1 MKKRII
7 SIMLVL
13 CMLTALIPH
22 AAAADSDW
30 ENKIWIGDT
39 PVNKST
45 NMTDSTWVF
54 FPLYNIL
61 VLNDGFEKSA
71 SSKLTGSNDKAVIR
85 IESFEDLTIQVV
97 RNATVGTAGSENSD
111 PNGTNI
117 YGIYAADTNLVIE
130 GDGTLN
136 VYSNSN
142 ALWCKCLKVE
152 GSTLNCNSY
161 RTAIRVMGSTGH
173 VDLSIGSMNVNGGAK
188 VTARTVNGGGVY
200 PEKYYSSSF
209 GTYGEYYKDEGGAA
223 ILVSTFL
230 IVENSTVT
238 AENACNDL
246 PDKPSSYEGNTDVF
260 YSNRF
265 CTSIFAWNYIAV
277 SGSNASVT
285 GKLSNNETDF
295 GNIKNGSYS
304 RLGAVATGS
313 MFVQNG
319 GTIEGF
325 ITNSNH

>member
-22 AAAADSDW
+22 AAAADSNWD
-30 ENKIWIGDT
+30 NKIWIGDT

-97 RNATVGTAGSENSD
+97 GNATVGTAGSENSD

-161 RTAIRVMGSTGH
+161 RTAIRVMGSTGY

-230 IVENSTVT
+230 IVENQIVVLGHVKVRKYPIIDHSNTVIIQS
-238 AENACNDL
+238 CNITCKLAGAGVIPNHHCQMRINHPGCKDEGIGL
-246 PDKPSSYEGNTDVF
+246 PNT
-260 YSNRF
+260 
-265 CTSIFAWNYIAV
+265 CP
-277 SGSNASVT
+277 
-285 GKLSNNETDF
+285 
-295 GNIKNGSYS
+295 
-304 RLGAVATGS
+304 
-313 MFVQNG
+313 
-319 GTIEGF
+319 
-325 ITNSNH
+325 